1 MLQLISVELVVMK
14 EVVVRRE
21 EEPAGSARG
30 IENDLAGLR
39 LDAVDDRLDERA
51 RREVLPRATLRVL
64 R

>member
-1 MLQLISVELVVMK
+1 MLQLIAVELVVMK